1 MSDFIYQFD
10 FLFYLVDRLPLQE
23 IKQDVETPVC
33 MNEIL
38 SPMSIDKSLIEN
50 DANVSIITVDDQAT
64 AIANATPS
72 TSTKRFAVRDN
83 LEKFFECEEYRGD
96 ILVCIVICL
105 FISE

>member
-1 MSDFIYQFD
+1 MAFKYILTLVWPILIVLFGLVFI
-10 FLFYLVDRLPLQE
+10 RLPLQE

-50 DANVSIITVDDQAT
+50 DANVSIITVDDQT
-64 AIANATPS
+64 TSVANASPS

-96 ILVCIVICL
+96 ILV
-105 FISE
+105 S